1 MCTLESWPSVLG
13 PGSHVCMFFS
23 INFFKCFSL
32 KKNLNAG
39 VLTSIDVSTTC
50 AAMVLQEA
58 ASLKIMPSFDY
69 TSVRPIT
76 INAETMPVFAAE
88 VVISSICSC

>member
-1 MCTLESWPSVLG
+1 
-13 PGSHVCMFFS
+13 
-23 INFFKCFSL
+23 
-32 KKNLNAG
+32 LNAG

-76 INAETMPVFAAE
+76 INAETMPAFAAE
-88 VVISSICSC
+88 VCYFLHLFLLTHVFSFCSPTMSAHVFY